1 MNISNRTL
9 VIIVVVIAMLFMSC
23 KDKSAS
29 ENLIP
34 EPNLTKVERLEL
46 FLESPIT
53 LNTRAT
59 EQRLH
64 TIQFYKS
71 YILNENPHLDT
82 HRDSLLKANSNSYVV
97 IDKAHFDKERDSLI
111 RFASATDVIEI
122 LKNKYVER
130 ITYMRLQSEGLQL
143 NYGVHL
149 GMDADSFTKLFPL
162 ELDANYKAIVEENAT
177 FEVIFSFDKKDKT
190 LKEVIYV
197 SVMD

>member
-1 MNISNRTL
+1 MNITNRTL
-9 VIIVVVIAMLFMSC
+9 AIIVVLIAMLFMSC

-53 LNTRAT
+53 LNTNAT
-59 EQRLH
+59 EQRLN
-64 TIQFYKS
+64 TIQFHKS
-71 YILNENPHLDT
+71 YILNENPHVDT
-82 HRDSLLKANSNSYVV
+82 NRDSLLKANSNSYVA
-97 IDKAHFDKERDSLI
+97 IGEAHFDKERDSLI

-122 LKNKYVER
+122 LKNKYVDR

-162 ELDANYKAIVEENAT
+162 ELDINYKATVEDRDA
-177 FEVIFSFDKKDKT
+177 FEVTFTFDKKNKT
-190 LKEVIYV
+190 LKEVNYV

>member
-1 MNISNRTL
+1 MNITNRSL
-9 VIIVVVIAMLFMSC
+9 AIVVVVIAMLFMSC

-29 ENLIP
+29 ENLIS

-53 LNTRAT
+53 LNMNAT

-64 TIQFYKS
+64 TIQFHKS
-71 YILNENPHLDT
+71 YILNENPHVDT
-82 HRDSLLKANSNSYVV
+82 DRDSLLKANSNSYV
-97 IDKAHFDKERDSLI
+97 IIGEAHFEKERDSLI
-111 RFASATDVIEI
+111 RFSSATDVIEI

-162 ELDANYKAIVEENAT
+162 ELDVNYKATVEDRDA
-177 FEVIFSFDKKDKT
+177 FEVTFTFDKKNKT
-190 LKEVIYV
+190 LKEVNYV

>member
-1 MNISNRTL
+1 MNITNRTIA
-9 VIIVVVIAMLFMSC
+9 IIVVVIAMLFMSC

-34 EPNLTKVERLEL
+34 EPNFTKVERLEL

-53 LNTRAT
+53 LNTNAT
-59 EQRLH
+59 EQRLN
-64 TIQFYKS
+64 TIQFHKS
-71 YILNENPHLDT
+71 YILNENPHVDT
-82 HRDSLLKANSNSYVV
+82 NRDSLLKANSNSYVA
-97 IDKAHFDKERDSLI
+97 IGEAHFDKERDSLI

-149 GMDADSFTKLFPL
+149 GMNADSFTKLFPL
-162 ELDANYKAIVEENAT
+162 ELDANYKATVEDRDA
-177 FEVIFSFDKKDKT
+177 FEVTFTFDKKNKT
-190 LKEVIYV
+190 LKEVNYV